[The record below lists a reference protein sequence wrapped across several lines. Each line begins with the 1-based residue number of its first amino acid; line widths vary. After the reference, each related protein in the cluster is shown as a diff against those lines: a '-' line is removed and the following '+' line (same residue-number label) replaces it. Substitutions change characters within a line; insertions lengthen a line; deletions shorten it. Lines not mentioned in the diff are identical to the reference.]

1 MAAFS
6 EQNHV
11 SWAGERSIG
20 SSKLVKESVAMRKSV
35 LSTILIASFS
45 IAYAGNWP
53 GWRGPGALGISEEKG
68 IPVKWDMSKDIKW
81 KAEVPGLGHSSPIV
95 WGTRV
100 FVTTAVSSD
109 PKEDYWEKGF
119 PRSDRKPD
127 AAEISWKVL
136 CFDRDTGKLL
146 WDQTAI
152 RKKPVHAR
160 HTKNSYASQTPVTD
174 GTYVYAY
181 FGDQGMYCYD
191 FQGKLIWSRD
201 LGSFD
206 MRNGW
211 GLGTSPVLYK
221 NLVIQTCDQETGTSF
236 IIALDK
242 KTGKTA
248 WKMDRDEK
256 SSWST
261 PYLYLQGS
269 RPELIVNATTAIR
282 SYDPETGKLLWEC
295 RGPYTS
301 ITTPTPTSSN
311 GLIFVSSGFIVEP
324 FRPITAIRPGATGDI
339 TLKEGETSSAYI
351 AWRQPTAAPYIPSPI
366 AYGDYVFV
374 LFDQGFIACYEAKTG
389 KEVYGKKRID
399 IGANFSASPVAVD
412 GKLYCMSEDG
422 DVYVISA
429 GPVYELLA
437 KNSLGEAVMASPALA
452 DGKMFIRALKHLYC
466 IQ

>member
-1 MAAFS
+1 
-6 EQNHV
+6 
-11 SWAGERSIG
+11 
-20 SSKLVKESVAMRKSV
+20 MRKSV
-35 LSTILIASFS
+35 LSIFLVAFFS

-53 GWRGPGALGISEEKG
+53 GWRGPGSLGISEEKG
-68 IPVKWDMSKDIKW
+68 IPVKWDLTRNVKW

-95 WGTRV
+95 WGNRV

-109 PKEDYWEKGF
+109 PREDYWEKGF

-136 CFDRDTGKLL
+136 CFDRDTGRLL
-146 WDQTAI
+146 WEQTAI
-152 RKKPVHAR
+152 KAKPAHAR
-160 HTKNSYASQTPVTD
+160 QTKNSYASQTPVTD
-174 GTYVYAY
+174 GTYIYAY

-191 FQGKLIWSRD
+191 FQGKLIWNRD
-201 LGSFD
+201 LGDFD

-211 GLGTSPVLYK
+211 GLGSSPVLYK
-221 NLVIQTCDQETGTSF
+221 DLVIQTCDQETGTSF
-236 IIALDK
+236 IVALDK
-242 KTGKTA
+242 KTGKTV

-282 SYDPETGKLLWEC
+282 SYDPETGKLWWEC
-295 RGPYTS
+295 RGPATS

-324 FRPITAIRPGATGDI
+324 VRPVTAFRPGATGDI
-339 TLKEGETSSAYI
+339 TLKEGEKDSAYI
-351 AWRQPTAAPYIPSPI
+351 VWRQPTAAPYIPSPI

-374 LFDQGFIACYEAKTG
+374 LFDQGFIACYEARTG
-389 KEVYGKKRID
+389 KEMYGKQRID
-399 IGANFSASPVAVD
+399 VGANFSASPVAID

-429 GPVYELLA
+429 GPVYELMA
-437 KNSLGEAVMASPALA
+437 KNSLGEAIMASPAIS
-452 DGKMFIRALKHLYC
+452 DSKMFIRALKHLYC
-466 IQ
+466 IQQ

>member
-1 MAAFS
+1 
-6 EQNHV
+6 
-11 SWAGERSIG
+11 
-20 SSKLVKESVAMRKSV
+20 MRKQV
-35 LSTILIASFS
+35 LSIILIASFS
-45 IAYAGNWP
+45 MAFGGNWP
-53 GWRGPGALGISEEKG
+53 GWRGPGELGISEEKG
-68 IPVKWDMSKDIKW
+68 IPVTWDLSQNIKW

-95 WGTRV
+95 WGNRV

-146 WDQTAI
+146 WEQTAI
-152 RKKPVHAR
+152 RKKPAHAR

-174 GTYVYAY
+174 GNYVYAY

-191 FQGKLIWSRD
+191 FQGKMIWSRD
-201 LGSFD
+201 LGEFN

-221 NLVIQTCDQETGTSF
+221 DLIIQTCDQETGGSF

-242 KTGKTA
+242 NTGKTA
-248 WKMDRDEK
+248 WKMDRDEA

-261 PYLYLQGS
+261 PYLYLQGA

-282 SYDPETGKLLWEC
+282 SY
-295 RGPYTS
+295 
-301 ITTPTPTSSN
+301 
-311 GLIFVSSGFIVEP
+311 VSSGFIVEP
-324 FRPITAIRPGATGDI
+324 VRPITAFRPGASGDI

-374 LFDQGFIACYEAKTG
+374 LFDQGFISCYEAKTG
-389 KEVYGKKRID
+389 REVYGKRRID
-399 IGANFSASPVAVD
+399 VGANFSASPVAVD

-422 DVYVISA
+422 DVYVINA
-429 GPVYELLA
+429 GPEYQLLA
-437 KNSLGEAVMASPALA
+437 KNSLGESIMASAA
-452 DGKMFIRALKHLYC
+452 VSDGKMFIRALKHLYC